1 MRASFR
7 WLWTSAGTANLG
19 DGITVI
25 ALPLIALAADAP
37 PGHVALVTVAAT
49 IAWPIFGLHAGWIVD
64 TVSPAKLLIAVN
76 AMRVLALTALLIAIV
91 ADFAVYAFTIAA
103 AFAYGLAETLVDTA
117 LIATVPRTVDP
128 GRLTAANSRLEATI
142 NVANQLA
149 GPPLAGLLIGLSSL
163 AAAASGAGLY
173 AMSALAAVG
182 LALTLQ
188 RGGNPGRESGAALPL
203 RVREGM
209 RFLWN
214 HRLQREL
221 TLLTAAMSVVWGA
234 WTSTF
239 VLYAVAPGPLG
250 LSPEAYGLLLTGMAV
265 GGIAASMLTF
275 RLERLLSPAALLFV
289 DTVGTVGLVLPAAL
303 GAPVPVIA
311 VGIILAGSG
320 ATVWRIIVAV
330 VRQQATPPDLLGRV
344 YSASRVISWGALPL
358 GASLAAAGVTT
369 LGMQPVLWIASGV
382 AVAVSLWFAARLPM
396 TAPLINAAASEV
408 DGNG

>member
-1 MRASFR
+1 
-7 WLWTSAGTANLG
+7 
-19 DGITVI
+19 
-25 ALPLIALAADAP
+25 
-37 PGHVALVTVAAT
+37 
-49 IAWPIFGLHAGWIVD
+49 
-64 TVSPAKLLIAVN
+64 
-76 AMRVLALTALLIAIV
+76 
-91 ADFAVYAFTIAA
+91 
-103 AFAYGLAETLVDTA
+103 
-117 LIATVPRTVDP
+117 
-128 GRLTAANSRLEATI
+128 
-142 NVANQLA
+142 
-149 GPPLAGLLIGLSSL
+149 
-163 AAAASGAGLY
+163 
-173 AMSALAAVG
+173 
-182 LALTLQ
+182 
-188 RGGNPGRESGAALPL
+188 
-203 RVREGM
+203 M

-214 HRLQREL
+214 HRMQREL

-275 RLERLLSPAALLFV
+275 RLERLLSPAVLLFV

-320 ATVWRIIVAV
+320 ATVWRIIVAI

-358 GASLAAAGVTT
+358 GASLAAVGVTT

-396 TAPLINAAASEV
+396 TAPLINAAASEA